1 MLSILFYNFLY
12 INNQIKEMAVGIATN
27 LTNQRKKNQQQM
39 EKNISMM
46 GINLSRIA
54 QSENFFTDS

>member
-1 MLSILFYNFLY
+1 MV
-12 INNQIKEMAVGIATN
+12 VGIATN
-27 LTNQRKKNQQQM
+27 LTNQRKKNQQQT

-54 QSENFFTDS
+54 QSENVLYLK